1 MSQYHGTV
9 LCLISLLFISFNV
22 LKNYTQKKIPHT
34 SFPYHYQLR
43 VTPLPARTVN
53 LIKKKKKKKAC
64 IGLHTQNIQW
74 VNTSFH
80 MLFSEAEVIGHLY
93 FSDIQN

>member
-9 LCLISLLFISFNV
+9 LCLISLLFVSFNV

-43 VTPLPARTVN
+43 VPPLPARTIN
-53 LIKKKKKKKAC
+53 LIKKRKEEKSMYRFACSTYKVGKHLISYVVFWSWSNKAF
-64 IGLHTQNIQW
+64 IFPW
-74 VNTSFH
+74 
-80 MLFSEAEVIGHLY
+80 
-93 FSDIQN
+93 